1 MVLFV
6 VLATTIPATVLV
18 LVLLFALFRQLKAL
32 SRTAARFREDL
43 QPIAEAIQARAADA
57 QGKVGALPAKVPA
70 KGAGARLR
78 P

>member
-6 VLATTIPATVLV
+6 VLATTIPATLLV

>member
-18 LVLLFALFRQLKAL
+18 LVLLFALFRRLQVL
-32 SRTAARFREDL
+32 SRTAALFREDV
-43 QPIAEAIQARAADA
+43 QPIAEAIQARVADA
-57 QGKVGALPAKVPA
+57 QGKVEALPQKVPA

-78 P
+78 S